1 MDKNNINKAL
11 IIIISS
17 PSGAGKTSICRKLL
31 KLDPNIK
38 LSISVTTR
46 TARDNEVNG
55 QDYYFVNVDEFQYM
69 VNNNKFLEYAKVFNN
84 YYGSL
89 RKNVDEHLSN
99 GNDVLF
105 DIDWQG
111 AQQLVKS
118 DYSKIVTIFILPPS
132 KESIEKRLLI
142 RKNDSGDNIETVK
155 NRMLEYETEVSH
167 QEEYQYIVIN
177 KDLDECTN
185 EIIKIIRN
193 EKL

>member
-31 KLDPNIK
+31 KLDPNVK

-132 KESIEKRLLI
+132 KESIEERLLM

-185 EIIKIIRN
+185 EIIKIIRS

>member
-55 QDYYFVNVDEFQYM
+55 QDYYFVNVDEFEYM
-69 VNNNKFLEYAKVFNN
+69 VNKNKFLEHAKVFNN

-132 KESIEKRLLI
+132 KESIEKRLLM
-142 RKNDSGDNIETVK
+142 RKNDSGDNIEIVK

-177 KDLDECTN
+177 KDLDKCTN

>member
-132 KESIEKRLLI
+132 KESIEERLLV

-177 KDLDECTN
+177 KDLDKCTN

>member
-132 KESIEKRLLI
+132 KESIEKRLLM

-177 KDLDECTN
+177 KDLDKCTN

>member
-46 TARDNEVNG
+46 TARDNEING

-132 KESIEKRLLI
+132 KESIEERLLV

>member
-55 QDYYFVNVDEFQYM
+55 QDYYFVNVDEFEYM
-69 VNNNKFLEYAKVFNN
+69 VNKNKFLEHAKVFNN

-132 KESIEKRLLI
+132 KESIEKRLLM

-177 KDLDECTN
+177 KDLNECTN

>member
-132 KESIEKRLLI
+132 KESIEKRLLM

-185 EIIKIIRN
+185 EIIKIIRS

>member
-69 VNNNKFLEYAKVFNN
+69 VNNNKFLEHAKVFNN

-132 KESIEKRLLI
+132 KESIEKRLLM

-177 KDLDECTN
+177 KDLDKCTN

>member
-46 TARDNEVNG
+46 TARDNEING

-69 VNNNKFLEYAKVFNN
+69 VNNNKFLEHAKVFNN

-132 KESIEKRLLI
+132 KESIEERLLV

-167 QEEYQYIVIN
+167 QEEYKYIVIN

>member
-31 KLDPNIK
+31 KLDPNIR

-132 KESIEKRLLI
+132 KESIEKRLLM

>member
-69 VNNNKFLEYAKVFNN
+69 VNNNKFLEHAKVFNN

-132 KESIEKRLLI
+132 KESIEERLLM

-177 KDLDECTN
+177 KDLDKCTN

>member
-89 RKNVDEHLSN
+89 RKNVDEDLSN

-132 KESIEKRLLI
+132 KESIEERLLM
-142 RKNDSGDNIETVK
+142 RKRDSGDNIETVK
-155 NRMLEYETEVSH
+155 NRMLEYETEISH
-167 QEEYQYIVIN
+167 QEEYQYTVIN